1 MRFLRTPRYNTL
13 LARGDMSYQ
22 GKLMLGT
29 SPPRKENHLDV
40 FNLGGEVNV
49 NIFKVEDHLLA
60 IGELPYGMEF
70 DPITLASRPGK
81 DGPHGGFF
89 HFNDSLSELG
99 VGCAHPI
106 ELPAS
111 AATGAGVSQAGD
123 LISKTSTIPM
133 AALGARTDYKIFR
146 IPRGTSKREVLA
158 TFSRVEAAITYAHAF
173 ALPSPRYAVLPFW
186 PLTIAKAAVLAGN
199 NLHDGMRWKPEEG
212 TKFTVMD
219 LETGQAT
226 TFALN
231 ETVFGFH
238 FANAF
243 VRRIITPAA
252 GAAGEAGAAGARG
265 GGEQSSEG
273 TEGDTA
279 QLEIVADMITTSS
292 AIFNSLMVDSFRNGS
307 AIDHSELISE
317 S

>member
-1 MRFLRTPRYNTL
+1 
-13 LARGDMSYQ
+13 
-22 GKLMLGT
+22 
-29 SPPRKENHLDV
+29 
-40 FNLGGEVNV
+40 
-49 NIFKVEDHLLA
+49 
-60 IGELPYGMEF
+60 
-70 DPITLASRPGK
+70 
-81 DGPHGGFF
+81 
-89 HFNDSLSELG
+89 
-99 VGCAHPI
+99 
-106 ELPAS
+106 
-111 AATGAGVSQAGD
+111 
-123 LISKTSTIPM
+123 M

-219 LETGQAT
+219 LATGQAT

-243 VRRIITPAA
+243 VRRIITPAP
-252 GAAGEAGAAGARG
+252 GAAGARG
-265 GGEQSSEG
+265 GGEQSSEA

-279 QLEIVADMITTSS
+279 QLEIVADLITTSS